1 MCIPNIYFLLL
12 ILLTILIS
20 VNSSVLLDDDQLTLI
35 QVEYGYNITDFNLEV
50 LNRDDAEINDYLS
63 SRIAYMNGSSYD
75 DQIFELYSTYINK
88 FWIFL
93 VDSSE
98 VADKLL
104 QRDDYKKNEL
114 YINGIIVPESL
125 NYKMPSENNN
135 KKIPIFVLNDNITKQ
150 LSVYDIR
157 SMEKH
162 TYFLFEIKRAISTYP
177 ELYFLI
183 ISILLIV
190 TGFGMTVLWKIR
202 MKSFARVNILNIQ
215 KFLYTIPFFIFLL
228 SIALI
233 VKAIDIRGKDP
244 NREYEDSIYV
254 DTALITLSAI
264 YKSILWFLIL
274 MVSLGWNVSMLTL
287 RREDL
292 KFLMKMFL
300 LIYVLMCLDQIID
313 SIGVKVWVFHLS
325 EIKNI
330 VYYAGMIFLL
340 YKKSKKTIIFLER
353 KLYYAR
359 ALTLEY
365 VDALVFKIK
374 LMKKFMLMLYSY
386 VSIFVIVLLLHKIA
400 LSDYDTS
407 LLEMYDYTLVDVYLS
422 LFLLYLFRPQRLP
435 PNYKVDLGNDV
446 DEDIGLIYKA
456 FLPKYSVINYVFK
469 ENEKDIKQLKD
480 KNVPILVLGPC
491 LSHYDTEEKEEISVN
506 NYINNIGVGFAT

>member
-1 MCIPNIYFLLL
+1 MCIPNFYFLLL
-12 ILLTILIS
+12 IILTILIS
-20 VNSSVLLDDDQLTLI
+20 VNSSVLLDDDKLTLI

-50 LNRDDAEINDYLS
+50 LNRDDAEINDFLS

-75 DQIFELYSTYINK
+75 DQIFDLYSTYINK

-93 VDSSE
+93 VDSSD

-135 KKIPIFVLNDNITKQ
+135 KKIPIFILNDNITKK
-150 LSVYDIR
+150 LSIYDIR
-157 SMEKH
+157 YMEKH
-162 TYFLFEIKRAISTYP
+162 TYFLFEIKRAISNYP

-183 ISILLIV
+183 ISIILIV
-190 TGFGMTVLWKIR
+190 AGFGLTVLWKIK
-202 MKSFARVNILNIQ
+202 MKSVARVNILSLH

-264 YKSILWFLIL
+264 YKTVLWFLIL
-274 MVSLGWNVSMLTL
+274 MISLGWKVSIQTL

-300 LIYVLMCLDQIID
+300 LIYIVMCLDQIID
-313 SIGVKVWVFHLS
+313 STGVKVWVFHLS

-330 VYYAGMIFLL
+330 VYFAGMLFLL
-340 YKKSKKTIIFLER
+340 FKKSNKTIRFLER

-365 VDALVFKIK
+365 VDALVYKIK
-374 LMKKFMLMLYSY
+374 LMKKFKIMLYSY
-386 VSIFVIVLLLHKIA
+386 VSIYAFVLLIHKIA
-400 LSDYDTS
+400 LLPYDTP
-407 LLEMYDYTLVDVYLS
+407 LLEMYDYTLVDVYMS
-422 LFLLYLFRPQRLP
+422 CFLLYLFRPQRLP
-435 PNYKVDLGNDV
+435 PNFNVDLGNDM

-456 FLPKYSVINYVFK
+456 FLPKYNIINNVFK
-469 ENEKDIKQLKD
+469 DNEKEIKQLKD
-480 KNVPILVLGPC
+480 KNIPILVLGPC
-491 LSHYDTEEKEEISVN
+491 LSHYDTEGQEEISVN